1 MAYVFTEPASGWAN
15 MTPTAELAASDG
27 AAGYQFASTVSISGD
42 TVVVGSFAA
51 TVDGHEGQGA
61 AYVFA
66 EPASGWTNMTQTAEL
81 AASDAAAGSE
91 FGVAVTISG
100 NTLVVGSLFA
110 NSGHGAVYAFTGS
123 GSAWAQTAE
132 YIGSNSDYLGYSV
145 AIDGNT
151 LVSGAYGS
159 NTVYVATDASPP
171 TATTSLQASASL
183 AGIGQTVTLTATVAS
198 PAVGTPTGTVTFE
211 DNGVAL
217 PGGSAVPLV
226 AGTAVFSI
234 STLDVGN
241 HEITAV
247 YSGDNNFF
255 ASTSA
260 AAECTVVAA
269 SDIWINPAGGNWDNP
284 NNWSAGVVPGF
295 GDQAYIGVLDSGA
308 TVTHTQPDQDAVGS
322 LTSQAPIAISAGSL
336 ALGSTSLVNNRLT
349 LSGGVLSSAAD
360 LTVDGSF
367 TCSAGTVSGGGTG
380 SLTAEGGM
388 DISGNVIVD
397 GLTLNNAGTA
407 ALDNATL
414 SMQDGATINNATGA
428 TFTFDDGLIVGT
440 GIGAPNLFDNQGT
453 IFSENGGGIHVD
465 ALQRGNDQSRVRGIR
480 PNRGNE

>member
-1 MAYVFTEPASGWAN
+1 M
-15 MTPTAELAASDG
+15 
-27 AAGYQFASTVSISGD
+27 
-42 TVVVGSFAA
+42 
-51 TVDGHEGQGA
+51 
-61 AYVFA
+61 
-66 EPASGWTNMTQTAEL
+66 
-81 AASDAAAGSE
+81 
-91 FGVAVTISG
+91 
-100 NTLVVGSLFA
+100 
-110 NSGHGAVYAFTGS
+110 
-123 GSAWAQTAE
+123 
-132 YIGSNSDYLGYSV
+132 
-145 AIDGNT
+145 
-151 LVSGAYGS
+151 
-159 NTVYVATDASPP
+159 
-171 TATTSLQASASL
+171 
-183 AGIGQTVTLTATVAS
+183 
-198 PAVGTPTGTVTFE
+198 
-211 DNGVAL
+211 
-217 PGGSAVPLV
+217 PLV

-269 SDIWINPAGGNWDNP
+269 SDIWINPAGGNWHNP
-284 NNWSAGVVPGF
+284 NNWSAGSSWVRRSGLHR
-295 GDQAYIGVLDSGA
+295 GSDSGA

-453 IFSENGGGIHVD
+453 IFSENGGGIHVT
-465 ALQRGNDQSRVRGIR
+465 LS
-480 PNRGNE
+480 NEGTINLESGGFGLTGGTE